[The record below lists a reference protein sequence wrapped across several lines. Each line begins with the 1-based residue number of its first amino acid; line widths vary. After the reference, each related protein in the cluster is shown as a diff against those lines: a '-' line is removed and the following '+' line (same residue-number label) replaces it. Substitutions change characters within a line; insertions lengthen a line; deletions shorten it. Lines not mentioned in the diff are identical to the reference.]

1 MKHRIIALITVLLV
15 MLAAASVS
23 AEEITGEQLKS
34 VLDSSLFINL
44 FDVRTPD
51 EYAAGTIP
59 AAENLPLSEL
69 ESTMRGILDNGF
81 SNMAVDV
88 YVYGATAEDSASA
101 AEILAGLGF
110 TNVHYLPGISA
121 WTWPLSA
128 ADLLL
133 GDLNTTDIYGKA
145 VDGSLIA
152 DSKLVM
158 VNVWATYCN
167 PCISEME
174 GLGNLSRKLKEKG
187 VMIVG
192 LVSDCQNSDLSAKD
206 SQLETARLIAE
217 STKADYPH
225 LLPNRAMYRD
235 IMSTVQAVPTT
246 FFVNGQGQM
255 VGSVYVGS
263 RSEAD
268 WETIIN
274 ETLGQLE

>member
-1 MKHRIIALITVLLV
+1 MKHRIIALVTLLLV
-15 MLAAASVS
+15 MLTAASVS

-121 WTWPLSA
+121 WTWPLAA

-152 DSKLVM
+152 DNKLVM

-192 LVSDCQNSDLSAKD
+192 LVSDCQNSDLSAKE